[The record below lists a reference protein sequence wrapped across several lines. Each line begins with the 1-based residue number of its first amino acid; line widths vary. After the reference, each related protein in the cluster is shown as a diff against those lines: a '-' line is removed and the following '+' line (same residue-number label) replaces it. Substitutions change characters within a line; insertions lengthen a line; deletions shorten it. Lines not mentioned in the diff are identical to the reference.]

1 MSLIPIS
8 SSLLEKRLNVHEKDL
23 YDWSALHRAVE
34 KRDIIEHYGESLMQ
48 MQMHM
53 FYKKMLGRS
62 SMGQNCK
69 GKLQMQKRE
78 ESGELGGHSSI
89 MDLGNAAKSFRSLGA

>member
-1 MSLIPIS
+1 
-8 SSLLEKRLNVHEKDL
+8 
-23 YDWSALHRAVE
+23 
-34 KRDIIEHYGESLMQ
+34 MQ
-48 MQMHM
+48 VQMHM

-69 GKLQMQKRE
+69 GMLQMQKRE

-89 MDLGNAAKSFRSLGA
+89 MDFGVTLQSLSAVWELDRGIIYEA